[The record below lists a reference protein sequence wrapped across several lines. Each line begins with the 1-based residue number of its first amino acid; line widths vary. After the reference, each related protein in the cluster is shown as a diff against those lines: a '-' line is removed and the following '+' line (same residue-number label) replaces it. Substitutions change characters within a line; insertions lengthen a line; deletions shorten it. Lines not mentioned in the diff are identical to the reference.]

1 LIKIVNEEK
10 KTQYWNHF
18 TDESHRSFRP
28 KKITDIRL
36 KQIKEIVL
44 NDDFL
49 WQEVISRY
57 HALDKTPNEL
67 QETSPSNYKQARANF
82 WAMIRRKIQHQL
94 AQLTE

>member
-1 LIKIVNEEK
+1 MVDEEK
-10 KTQYWNHF
+10 KSQYWNHF
-18 TDESHRSFRP
+18 TDETLRSFRP

-57 HALDKTPNEL
+57 HALDITPSEL
-67 QETSPSNYKQARANF
+67 KETSPSNYNQARANF
-82 WAMIRRKIQHQL
+82 WAIVRGKIQRQL
-94 AQLTE
+94 AQSTE